1 MAKSTIKIRA
11 KAKNGVVTV
20 KALISHKMETG
31 LRKNK
36 KTGKVIPA
44 LFIENVDCEH
54 NGAPIMN
61 AEWGVAISKNPYLS
75 FKFAGASGDSVKLSW
90 KDNSGKS
97 DTLETKV
104 K

>member
-1 MAKSTIKIRA
+1 MAKKSIKIRA

-31 LRKNK
+31 LRKDK

-44 LFIENVDCEH
+44 HFIEAVDCDH
-54 NGAPIMN
+54 NGAPVMN

-75 FKFAGASGDSVKLSW
+75 FKFAGASGDAVKLTW
-90 KDNSGKS
+90 KDNTGKS
-97 DTLETKV
+97 DSLETKV